1 MSAVGEGVAP
11 PGPVLVTGATGFLG
25 REIVQQLVQRGAQ
38 VHVFARAG
46 SDRGPLARLPLVWH
60 AGDLRDPE
68 SVKRAV
74 RAFAEASR
82 ARRHPGFIVHSAA
95 LISYKSRDRELAR
108 VVNVDGTRSFLDAAI
123 EAGVA
128 RFVFISSV
136 VTVGHSTDGEPIDER
151 APFNNGGFGV
161 DYVDTKR
168 AAEDLVIAAARS
180 LDVVVV
186 NPAAIFGPVE
196 RDSNTVR
203 FIRSVADGKA
213 PRFAPPGS
221 IGVVSV
227 RDAAT
232 GVLLALERG
241 RRGERYL
248 LVESTVSALELFQRI
263 ARELGARPASW
274 RCPRWLWPTVLVAAR
289 IVDRIRPIEVAPPQ
303 GLRMLG
309 LELRF
314 DASKARTELGWR
326 PAGFDRVLAETVAHV
341 RAHAS

>member
-1 MSAVGEGVAP
+1 MSTGGQDLVS

-25 REIVQQLVQRGAQ
+25 REVVRQLLERDVE

-60 AGDLRDPE
+60 EGDLRDPE

-74 RAFAEASR
+74 RALVNVAR
-82 ARRHPGFIVHSAA
+82 ARRRPARIVHSAA
-95 LISYKSRDRELAR
+95 LISYKSRDSALAR
-108 VVNVDGTRSFLDAAI
+108 EVNVDGTRHFLDAAI
-123 EAGVA
+123 ESGIA
-128 RFVFISSV
+128 RFLFVSSV
-136 VTVGHSTDGEPIDER
+136 VTVGHSTRGEPIDER
-151 APFNNGGFGV
+151 VDFNNGALGV

-168 AAEDLVIAAARS
+168 AAEELVLEAARS

-186 NPAAIFGPVE
+186 NPGAIFGPVE
-196 RDSNTVR
+196 RQSNTVR
-203 FIRSVADGKA
+203 FIRRMAEGKA

-221 IGVVSV
+221 IGVVGV
-227 RDAAT
+227 HDTAA

-248 LVESTVSALELFQRI
+248 LVESSVSALELFQRI
-263 ARELGARPASW
+263 ARELRVRPARW
-274 RCPRWLWPTVLVAAR
+274 QFPRWLWPVLVGAAR
-289 IVDRIRPIEVAPPQ
+289 AVDRIHALEVTPPQ

-314 DASKARTELGWR
+314 DASKARSELGWR
-326 PAGFDRVLAETVAHV
+326 PVPFDRVLAETVAHV
-341 RAHAS
+341 REHSS